1 MKPAPEPVETPRG
14 ERLPVASFRARRTG
28 NPRFDASPPE
38 SRFPDPDRLTTTAR
52 TGRARRRA
60 ASGPGRRR
68 RNPRVPCAGWRIRS
82 RGVVPG
88 TRGSRPVR
96 RRPDSPIVTARSAR
110 ARNGAGVGSPAGAGS
125 AAKEPPRVSCAG
137 RRIRSGGVVP
147 GIRGSRPVRRRPDS
161 GIMTARSAR
170 ARNGVGVGS
179 PPGAGSAAKEPPRVS
194 CAGRRIRSGG
204 VVPGI
209 RGSRPVRRRPD
220 SAIVTARS
228 ARARRRPER
237 PGLRRGCPAVR
248 RHAGAG
254 RAPGRPRDRAETGGN
269 AGLRAPAGRFVRGAR
284 FREDPV
290 QGRFAGIPVPRP

>member
-1 MKPAPEPVETPRG
+1 MASACRSLRSGRVVPGTRGSTQVRRNPDSPTPI
-14 ERLPVASFRARRTG
+14 
-28 NPRFDASPPE
+28 ASPRRPE
-38 SRFPDPDRLTTTAR
+38 RGGP
-52 TGRARRRA
+52 A
-60 ASGPGRRR
+60 AGPPPGPGRRR
-68 RNPRVPCAGWRIRS
+68 RNPRVPCAG
-82 RGVVPG
+82 
-88 TRGSRPVR
+88 
-96 RRPDSPIVTARSAR
+96 
-110 ARNGAGVGSPAGAGS
+110 
-125 AAKEPPRVSCAG
+125 

-147 GIRGSRPVRRRPDS
+147 GTRGSRPVRRRPDS

-254 RAPGRPRDRAETGGN
+254 RAPGRPRDRAEIGGN
-269 AGLRAPAGRFVRGAR
+269 AGLRAPAGRFVRGAP
-284 FREDPV
+284 FREAPI
-290 QGRFAGIPVPRP
+290 QGRFAGGPIPRP